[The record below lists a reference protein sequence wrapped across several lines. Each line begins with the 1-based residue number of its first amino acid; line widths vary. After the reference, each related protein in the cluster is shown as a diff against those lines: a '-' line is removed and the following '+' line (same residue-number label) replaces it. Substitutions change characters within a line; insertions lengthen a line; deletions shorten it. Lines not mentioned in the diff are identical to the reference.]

1 MNFDHARQWFL
12 IVSILLTL
20 LAQAENG
27 EVFTAGK
34 WFFSPLISCDRRRR
48 VTSED
53 TALRSSEDTA
63 FPSALCHGTREK
75 GAKASIQG
83 FSSRCINGDAAGT
96 LIGRLSSDVEGLGAD
111 GLSDGMNCRLG
122 NIIDWQSP
130 RNAGRCLLRL
140 RGGGVPKFFAWLSER
155 YPLINHDVKSDVS
168 MPAIDNL
175 YLDMNGI
182 IHPCTHG
189 NSDELVDLTQN
200 EMFLKIFAFLDE
212 LVHVVKPQ
220 QLLFLAI
227 DGVAPRAKMNQ
238 QRARRF
244 KAAKD
249 LSEKLDKAHSRG
261 GHVPKVLSLLA
272 LLARQYKY

>member
-1 MNFDHARQWFL
+1 LN
-12 IVSILLTL
+12 
-20 LAQAENG
+20 
-27 EVFTAGK
+27 
-34 WFFSPLISCDRRRR
+34 
-48 VTSED
+48 
-53 TALRSSEDTA
+53 
-63 FPSALCHGTREK
+63 
-75 GAKASIQG
+75 
-83 FSSRCINGDAAGT
+83 
-96 LIGRLSSDVEGLGAD
+96 GRLSSDVEDFGAG
-111 GLSDGMNCRLG
+111 GLSDGMNCRFG

-155 YPLINHDVKSDVS
+155 YPLINHDVTSDVS

-272 LLARQYKY
+272 LLVRKYKY